1 MSAVSGCDSL
11 ATLNVTVN
19 PTLTSTTDTTVCD
32 TELPFDWNGLTF
44 TVGGTQTTTL
54 GSLVTGCDSIV
65 TLNVTVN
72 PTLTSTTDIT
82 ICDTDLPY
90 SWNGL
95 TFTGTD
101 SQVATLTSLV
111 TGCDSLATLNLTV
124 DPTLT
129 STTAITICDTD
140 LPYSWNGLTFTGTD
154 SQVATLTSL
163 VTGCDSLATLNLTVD
178 PTLTST
184 TDITICDSQ
193 LPYLWNGLTF
203 NGIESQTATLTSL
216 VTGCDSLA
224 TLNLNVNSTLTS
236 TTDTTVC
243 DTELPF
249 DWNGLTFTSA
259 GTQTSSLVSA
269 VSGCDSLATL
279 NVTVNPTLT
288 STTDTTV
295 CDTELPFDWN
305 GLTFTVGGTQ
315 TTTLGS
321 LVTGCDSIVTLNVT
335 VNPTLT
341 STTDIT
347 ICDTD
352 LPYSW
357 NGLTFTGTDSQ
368 VATLTSLV
376 TGCDSLATLN
386 LTVDPTLTSTT
397 AITIC
402 DTDLPYSWNGLTFTG
417 TDSQVATL
425 TSLVTG
431 CDSLATLNL
440 TVDPTLTSTTD
451 ITICDS
457 QLPYLWNGLTF
468 NGIESQTA
476 TLTSL
481 VTGCDSLATLN
492 LNVNSTLTSTTDTTV
507 CDTEL
512 PFAWNGLTF
521 TAAGTQTSSLVS
533 AVSGCDSLATL
544 NVTVNPT
551 LTSTTDTTV
560 CDTEL
565 PFDWNGLTF
574 TVGGT
579 QTTTLGSLVTGCDSI
594 VTLNVTVNP
603 TLTST
608 TDITI
613 CDTDLPYSWNGLTF
627 TGTDSQVAT
636 LTSLVTGCDS
646 LATLNLTVDP
656 TLTSTTAITI
666 CDTDLPYS
674 WNGLTFTGTDSQV
687 ATLTSLVTGCDS
699 LATLNL
705 TVDPTLTSTTDITIC
720 DSQLPYLWNGL
731 TFNGIES
738 QTATLTSLVT
748 GCDSLATL
756 NLNVNSTLTST
767 TDTTVCDTELPFA
780 WNGLTFTA
788 AGTQTSSLVSAVSGC
803 DSLATLNVTVN
814 PTLTSTT
821 DTTVCDTELPFDWNG
836 LTFTVG
842 GTQTTTLGSLVTGC
856 DSIVTLNVTV
866 NPTLT
871 STTDITI
878 CDTDLPY
885 SWNGLTFTG
894 TDSQVATLTSLV
906 TGCDSLAT
914 LNLTVDPTLTSTT
927 AITICDTDLPYSWN
941 GLTFTGTDSQ
951 VATLTSLVTGCDS
964 LATLNLTVDPTL
976 TSTTDIT
983 ICDSQLPYLWNGLTF
998 NGIESQTATLTSLVI

>member
-1 MSAVSGCDSL
+1 MIQSYL
-11 ATLNVTVN
+11 
-19 PTLTSTTDTTVCD
+19 
-32 TELPFDWNGLTF
+32 FDWNGLTF

-249 DWNGLTFTSA
+249 DWNGLTFT
-259 GTQTSSLVSA
+259 
-269 VSGCDSLATL
+269 
-279 NVTVNPTLT
+279 
-288 STTDTTV
+288 
-295 CDTELPFDWN
+295 
-305 GLTFTVGGTQ
+305 
-315 TTTLGS
+315 
-321 LVTGCDSIVTLNVT
+321 
-335 VNPTLT
+335 
-341 STTDIT
+341 
-347 ICDTD
+347 
-352 LPYSW
+352 
-357 NGLTFTGTDSQ
+357 
-368 VATLTSLV
+368 
-376 TGCDSLATLN
+376 
-386 LTVDPTLTSTT
+386 
-397 AITIC
+397 
-402 DTDLPYSWNGLTFTG
+402 
-417 TDSQVATL
+417 
-425 TSLVTG
+425 
-431 CDSLATLNL
+431 
-440 TVDPTLTSTTD
+440 
-451 ITICDS
+451 
-457 QLPYLWNGLTF
+457 
-468 NGIESQTA
+468 
-476 TLTSL
+476 
-481 VTGCDSLATLN
+481 
-492 LNVNSTLTSTTDTTV
+492 
-507 CDTEL
+507 
-512 PFAWNGLTF
+512 
-521 TAAGTQTSSLVS
+521 AAGTQTSSLVS

-574 TVGGT
+574 TVGDT

-594 VTLNVTVNP
+594 VTLNVTVN
-603 TLTST
+603 
-608 TDITI
+608 
-613 CDTDLPYSWNGLTF
+613 
-627 TGTDSQVAT
+627 
-636 LTSLVTGCDS
+636 
-646 LATLNLTVDP
+646 P

-705 TVDPTLTSTTDITIC
+705 T
-720 DSQLPYLWNGL
+720 
-731 TFNGIES
+731 
-738 QTATLTSLVT
+738 
-748 GCDSLATL
+748 
-756 NLNVNSTLTST
+756 
-767 TDTTVCDTELPFA
+767 
-780 WNGLTFTA
+780 
-788 AGTQTSSLVSAVSGC
+788 
-803 DSLATLNVTVN
+803 
-814 PTLTSTT
+814 
-821 DTTVCDTELPFDWNG
+821 
-836 LTFTVG
+836 
-842 GTQTTTLGSLVTGC
+842 
-856 DSIVTLNVTV
+856 
-866 NPTLT
+866 
-871 STTDITI
+871 
-878 CDTDLPY
+878 
-885 SWNGLTFTG
+885 
-894 TDSQVATLTSLV
+894 
-906 TGCDSLAT
+906 
-914 LNLTVDPTLTSTT
+914 
-927 AITICDTDLPYSWN
+927 
-941 GLTFTGTDSQ
+941 
-951 VATLTSLVTGCDS
+951 
-964 LATLNLTVDPTL
+964 
-976 TSTTDIT
+976 
-983 ICDSQLPYLWNGLTF
+983 
-998 NGIESQTATLTSLVI
+998 

>member
-1 MSAVSGCDSL
+1 M
-11 ATLNVTVN
+11 
-19 PTLTSTTDTTVCD
+19 
-32 TELPFDWNGLTF
+32 
-44 TVGGTQTTTL
+44 
-54 GSLVTGCDSIV
+54 
-65 TLNVTVN
+65 
-72 PTLTSTTDIT
+72 
-82 ICDTDLPY
+82 
-90 SWNGL
+90 
-95 TFTGTD
+95 
-101 SQVATLTSLV
+101 
-111 TGCDSLATLNLTV
+111 
-124 DPTLT
+124 
-129 STTAITICDTD
+129 
-140 LPYSWNGLTFTGTD
+140 
-154 SQVATLTSL
+154 
-163 VTGCDSLATLNLTVD
+163 
-178 PTLTST
+178 
-184 TDITICDSQ
+184 
-193 LPYLWNGLTF
+193 
-203 NGIESQTATLTSL
+203 
-216 VTGCDSLA
+216 TGCDSLA

-249 DWNGLTFTSA
+249 AWNGLTFTSA

-656 TLTSTTAITI
+656 TLTTTAITI

-674 WNGLTFTGTDSQV
+674 WNGLTFTSQV
-687 ATLTSLVTGCDS
+687 ATLTSLVT
-699 LATLNL
+699 
-705 TVDPTLTSTTDITIC
+705 
-720 DSQLPYLWNGL
+720 
-731 TFNGIES
+731 
-738 QTATLTSLVT
+738 
-748 GCDSLATL
+748 
-756 NLNVNSTLTST
+756 
-767 TDTTVCDTELPFA
+767 
-780 WNGLTFTA
+780 
-788 AGTQTSSLVSAVSGC
+788 
-803 DSLATLNVTVN
+803 
-814 PTLTSTT
+814 
-821 DTTVCDTELPFDWNG
+821 
-836 LTFTVG
+836 
-842 GTQTTTLGSLVTGC
+842 
-856 DSIVTLNVTV
+856 IVWR
-866 NPTLT
+866 P
-871 STTDITI
+871 
-878 CDTDLPY
+878 
-885 SWNGLTFTG
+885 
-894 TDSQVATLTSLV
+894 
-906 TGCDSLAT
+906 
-914 LNLTVDPTLTSTT
+914 
-927 AITICDTDLPYSWN
+927 
-941 GLTFTGTDSQ
+941 
-951 VATLTSLVTGCDS
+951 
-964 LATLNLTVDPTL
+964 
-976 TSTTDIT
+976 
-983 ICDSQLPYLWNGLTF
+983 
-998 NGIESQTATLTSLVI
+998 